1 MTINEQRGYPRLH
14 VVWKATVTR
23 LNGEQLAGSTD
34 NVSREGM
41 NVIVDRSLVLGEPVR
56 VDLVS
61 ACHGG
66 QTCYFRLQGVIV
78 YDRCLESRLGHA
90 IGLRLL
96 DPGNGYLHLV
106 QGLEPGAQQ
115 MAVNAS

>member
-1 MTINEQRGYPRLH
+1 MTDERRGYPRLH

-34 NVSREGM
+34 NVSRDGL

-56 VDLVS
+56 VDIVS
-61 ACHGG
+61 SCRGR
-66 QTCYFRLQGVIV
+66 TCYFRLEGVIV
-78 YDRCLESRLGHA
+78 YDHRLESNLGHA

-96 DPGNGYLHLV
+96 EPDNHYLHLV
-106 QGLEPGAQQ
+106 QDLEPEGAGHR
-115 MAVNAS
+115 AVAS